1 MPKTFVCDPIGLR
14 RLMSLGASYVKR
26 AQHYEFCEEVP
37 SGQTW
42 MSVLL
47 DCSRMGC
54 VRTCASLLPLWSCW
68 SMVWNAE
75 CIS

>member
-47 DCSRMGC
+47 DC
-54 VRTCASLLPLWSCW
+54 
-68 SMVWNAE
+68 
-75 CIS
+75 